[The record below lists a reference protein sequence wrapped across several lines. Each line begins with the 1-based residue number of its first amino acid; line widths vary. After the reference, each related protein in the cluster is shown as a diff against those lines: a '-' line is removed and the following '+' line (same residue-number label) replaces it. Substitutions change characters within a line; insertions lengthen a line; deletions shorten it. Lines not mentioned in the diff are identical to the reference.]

1 MIPWEHLDT
10 ANIPDSEGTLRLM
23 RRGTEYSIMT
33 GGTELMNSRLSGS
46 EKALASLACAR
57 IRERPAPTVLIGGL
71 GMGFTLR
78 AALEALPRD
87 AKIIVAELV
96 PQVVNWARGPMGDL
110 FGDCLDDPRVTI
122 HLGDVAAPIRE
133 ADAAFDAMLLDVDNG
148 PGGLDRT
155 ANDGLYG
162 VEGLLVARRAL
173 TPGGVLAVW
182 SAAPNDAFF
191 RLLRRSFTVDEK
203 RVSATGTGKG
213 ARHVIWLA
221 TRSL

>member
-1 MIPWEHLDT
+1 LIPWEHL
-10 ANIPDSEGTLRLM
+10 AAAKIPDSEGELRLM

-46 EKALASLACAR
+46 EKALATLACER
-57 IRERPAPTVLIGGL
+57 IEGRPAPRILIGGL

-78 AALEALPRD
+78 AALEVLPAD
-87 AKIIVAELV
+87 AKIVVAELI
-96 PQVVNWARGPMGDL
+96 PQVLDWARGPMAAL

-122 HLGDVAAPIRE
+122 RLGDVAIPIAE
-133 ADAAFDAMLLDVDNG
+133 SDGAFDAMLLDVDNG
-148 PGGLDRT
+148 PGGLDRA

-162 VEGLLVARRAL
+162 IDGLLTARRAL

-182 SAAPNDAFF
+182 SAAPNDDFF
-191 RLLRRSFTVDEK
+191 RLLRRSFTVEEK

-221 TRSL
+221 TK

>member
-10 ANIPDSEGTLRLM
+10 ARIPDSEGTLRLM
-23 RRGTEYSIMT
+23 RRGAEYSIIT

-46 EKALASLACAR
+46 EKALATLACER
-57 IRERPAPTVLIGGL
+57 IAGRKAPAVLIGGL

-78 AALEALPRD
+78 AALEVLPAD
-87 AKIIVAELV
+87 ATVVVAELI
-96 PQVVNWARGPMGDL
+96 PQVVDWARGPMTAL

-122 HLGDVAAPIRE
+122 RLGDVAVPIRE
-133 ADAAFDAMLLDVDNG
+133 ADGGFDAMLLDVDNG
-148 PGGLDRT
+148 PGGLDRA
-155 ANDGLYG
+155 ANDDLYG
-162 VEGLLVARRAL
+162 VDGLLVARRAL

-182 SAAPNDAFF
+182 SAAPNDEFF
-191 RLLRRSFTVDEK
+191 RLLRRSFTVEEK

-221 TRSL
+221 AR